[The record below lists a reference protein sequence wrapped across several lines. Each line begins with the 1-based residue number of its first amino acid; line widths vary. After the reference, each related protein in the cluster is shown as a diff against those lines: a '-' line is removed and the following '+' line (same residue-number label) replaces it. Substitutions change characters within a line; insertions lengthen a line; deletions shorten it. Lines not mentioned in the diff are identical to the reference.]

1 MLLNLISND
10 IINKEVM
17 AVFIARV
24 FAGMLFF
31 FQGVDAVFGVKPNRI
46 LHEIK
51 QPLTEKGVP
60 NFLIVLGTYYT
71 SYVELIAGFCLI
83 IGFVKYYALYLLGID
98 LLLASFAFGIIR
110 PMWDMQF
117 VFPRLAL
124 ILFFLIVPSEWDVI
138 SVDYVWSIIKLV
150 KSIFTQNLH
159 L

>member
-24 FAGMLFF
+24 FLGFLFF
-31 FQGVDAVFGVKPNRI
+31 FQGIDAVFGIKPAGI

-51 QPLTEKGVP
+51 EPLEQKGVP
-60 NFLIVLGTYYT
+60 KFLIVFGAYFT

-83 IGFVKYYALYLLGID
+83 IGFMKYYSLYLLGLD
-98 LLLASFAFGIIR
+98 LLVASFAFGIIK

-124 ILFFLIVPSEWDVI
+124 ILFFLIAPSEWDVI
-138 SVDYVWSIIKLV
+138 SVDYVWSIIKLI
-150 KSIFTQNLH
+150 KSIF
-159 L
+159 